1 MSFLSNNGKSQ
12 LLLQAEF
19 CSHFRNITEYINSNE
34 TGNPDLFV
42 FITHLESQVGHDQQS
57 IGVSWKGSVCY
68 NNDWNIDMGV
78 ANGKGYRVGINSWV
92 TSDLACAEVSS
103 RDVVRFS
110 NPGGG
115 GLNETLNSS
124 PPANDISMY

>member
-1 MSFLSNNGKSQ
+1 MSFLSNNSKSQ

-42 FITHLESQVGHDQQS
+42 FITHLEPQVMSREDQQS

-68 NNDWNIDMGV
+68 NDDWNIDMGV

-92 TSDLACAEVSS
+92 TSDLACAEVSC
-103 RDVVRFS
+103 RHVDRFS
-110 NPGGG
+110 NPEGWGGG
-115 GLNETLNSS
+115 KK
-124 PPANDISMY
+124 

>member
-110 NPGGG
+110 NP
-115 GLNETLNSS
+115 EFQPTR
-124 PPANDISMY
+124 

>member
-19 CSHFRNITEYINSNE
+19 RSNFRNITEYINSNE

-68 NNDWNIDMGV
+68 NDDWDIDVGV

-110 NPGGG
+110 NP
-115 GLNETLNSS
+115 EFQPTH
-124 PPANDISMY
+124 